1 MSGVAGSHHVLGV
14 EHLLGQ
20 LGHREGTVLL
30 GAAGGQGGEPGHE
43 EVEPGEGNHVD
54 RQLPQVSVELAGE
67 PEAGGHPGHGE
78 GHQVVQVA
86 VGRVGQLQSSNK
98 ENILFTPHCE
108 AVKPEAD
115 VVESL
120 VVDAVSLVG
129 VLDQHVDGQGGVVGL
144 HHGVRDLGGGDH
156 GE

>member
-1 MSGVAGSHHVLGV
+1 MPGIAGRHHILGV

-20 LGHREGTVLL
+20 LGHRQRSVLL
-30 GAAGGQGGEPGHE
+30 GAAGSQGGEPGHE

-86 VGRVGQLQSSNK
+86 VGGSGQLQG
-98 ENILFTPHCE
+98 
-108 AVKPEAD
+108 PEAD
-115 VVESL
+115 VVEGL
-120 VVDAVSLVG
+120 IVDTVSLVS
-129 VLDQHVDGQGGVVGL
+129 VLHQLVDGEGGVVRL
-144 HHGVRDLGGGDH
+144 YHGVGDLQR
-156 GE
+156 